1 MPNFHPLI
9 FLILRDG
16 VYTLILFLANISI
29 PPFYYLYTFLADIR
43 SLVQSDP
50 AFDPGYIFL
59 VHAGLSLYFNTSLSL
74 AGADIFSFSK
84 NHVVQTV
91 GPSGDLNAISTGA
104 IILLIAV
111 IVSALQRLTK
121 CL

>member
-1 MPNFHPLI
+1 
-9 FLILRDG
+9 
-16 VYTLILFLANISI
+16 LANISI
-29 PPFYYLYTFLADIR
+29 APFYYLYTFLHDIR
-43 SLVQSDP
+43 SLGQSDP

-84 NHVVQTV
+84 NDVVQTV
-91 GPSGDLNAISTGA
+91 GASGDLNAVFIGA
-104 IILLIAV
+104 MILLIAV
-111 IVSALQRLTK
+111 IVLALQRLTK